1 VSAAGSLTGRCA
13 WVTGAGTGIG
23 AASAL
28 ALAASGA
35 HVVLTGR
42 RADRLETVA
51 AQIRQ
56 AGGSAQVAAGDVT
69 DPVQIDAILA
79 ELRSSRPGLDI
90 LVNNAG
96 TNIPNRS
103 WSELT
108 AAAIDHLVDANLRA
122 ALHVS
127 RAALPW
133 MRETGGGLLVH
144 IASWAAYAI
153 SEGPGPAYT
162 AAKSG
167 LVAMSRTI
175 NLEHNRHG
183 IRSCALSPGDVHTP
197 LMDQRPVIMSEEARR
212 RMLQPEDVAD
222 LVLHLAA
229 LQPRV
234 CVNEIVVG
242 PTFS

>member
-1 VSAAGSLTGRCA
+1 MTGAGSLAGRCA

-23 AASAL
+23 AASAV
-28 ALAASGA
+28 ALAALGA

-42 RADRLETVA
+42 RADRLEAVA
-51 AQIRQ
+51 AQIRE
-56 AGGSAQVAAGDVT
+56 AVGSAQIAAGDVT
-69 DPVQIDAILA
+69 DPVEIDAILS
-79 ELRSSRPGLDI
+79 ELRRDRSGLDI

-108 AAAIDHLVDANLRA
+108 AASIDHLVDANLRA
-122 ALHVS
+122 ALQVS
-127 RAALPW
+127 RATLPW
-133 MRETGGGLLVH
+133 MREAGGGLLVH

-153 SEGPGPAYT
+153 TEGPGPAYT

-197 LMDQRPVIMSEEARR
+197 LMDQRPVVMSEEARR
-212 RMLQPEDVAD
+212 RMLQPEDIAD
-222 LVLHLAA
+222 LVVHLAA
-229 LQPRV
+229 LPPHV
-234 CVNEIVVG
+234 CVNEIIVG
-242 PTFS
+242 PTFT